1 MPPISL
7 RILTV
12 VLSIAA
18 LAGASAP
25 AAAKAQ
31 ITRDLSKNFNE
42 LLPSEKI
49 AIRAAAK
56 AAYKAKKLK
65 RLKVCAD
72 PGNMPLSS
80 INQEG
85 YQQKMAELL
94 GKAMGAKVTFHWRPS
109 IERGMTR
116 QTFAMDM
123 CDVMFDMPA
132 HYDLMLTTEPVY
144 KTTYV
149 LAYPSNKGLKL
160 SGLDDPK
167 LKDLKIGVYQ
177 TSGIRA
183 ALAKR
188 GIVNNVELQTQSHDG
203 DIVPEHQPWYVVQ
216 RAMDGDI
223 DVAGVYG
230 PFAGWVK
237 TMKHEPITIQP
248 VNLDDDTV
256 PLEFEMAIGVRK
268 TDAFLKYMLEF
279 ALDDNAKQV
288 EKILKDYGV
297 PLVQCSKCVVPGN
310 LPAHGSYIKLAD
322 QKFEARPDLASPDQI
337 VTKKKVEQWLAEG
350 ADIDQE
356 LSNAI
361 IASDLD
367 RIKFLISKGADVN
380 KQDSQGWTPLANAAR
395 QRKDKVAALL
405 LEKGADPNLSS
416 DGTTPLIAA
425 VTRDSVPTID
435 VLLNHGAKLEEPG
448 PEGYRPLS
456 MAIADS
462 RYDAAKALIEHGA
475 NINAASGEDG
485 LTPLMVAAAQTGPAE
500 GARFLPGSTRPI
512 DIAKLLVEKGAN
524 VNAQAKNGMT
534 PLMIAATH
542 NSPPMIGLLMD
553 AGANPELKNAL
564 GQTATEV
571 AKINGNEEAAQAIKV
586 LAATR
591 QASAA
596 PDKPA
601 AAGTTTSQ

>member
-1 MPPISL
+1 MSPMFS

-12 VLSIAA
+12 LLSIAA
-18 LAGASAP
+18 LACASAP
-25 AAAKAQ
+25 ASAKAE
-31 ITRDLSKNFNE
+31 IKRDLSKNFE
-42 LLPSEKI
+42 DLLPSEKI

-56 AAYKAKKLK
+56 AAYKGKKL
-65 RLKVCAD
+65 RELKVCAD
-72 PGNMPLSS
+72 PGNMPLSN
-80 INQEG
+80 IQREG
-85 YQQKMAELL
+85 YQNKLAELL
-94 GKAMGAKVTFHWRPS
+94 GHAMGAKVTYSWRPF
-109 IERGMTR
+109 IERGLTR
-116 QTFAMDM
+116 QTFDQDM
-123 CDVMFDMPA
+123 CDVLFDMPA
-132 HYDLMLTTEPVY
+132 HYERLLTTEPVY

-149 LAYPSNKGLKL
+149 LAYPSDKGLKL

-167 LKDLKIGVYQ
+167 LKDLKIGVFQ
-177 TSGIRA
+177 TSGIRQ
-183 ALAKR
+183 ALIKR
-188 GIVNNVELQTQSHDG
+188 GIFNNVELQTQTHDG

-279 ALDDNAKQV
+279 ALEDNTDQV
-288 EKILKDYGV
+288 QKILKDYGV
-297 PLVQCSKCVVPGN
+297 PLVQCSKCVVPGD
-310 LPAHGSYIKLAD
+310 LPAHGSYNQLAD
-322 QKFEARPDLASPDQI
+322 QKIEPRPDLASPDQI
-337 VTKKKVEQWLAEG
+337 VTKKKVEQWLAAG

-361 IASDLD
+361 IASDED
-367 RIKFLISKGADVN
+367 RVKFLIGKGADVN

-395 QRKDKVAALL
+395 QRKDKIAEIL
-405 LEKGADPNLSS
+405 LENGANPNLSS

-425 VTRDSVPTID
+425 VMRDSVPTID
-435 VLLNHGAKLEEPG
+435 VLLKHGAKIEEPG

-475 NINAASGEDG
+475 DINAASGEDG
-485 LTPLMVAAAQTGPAE
+485 LTPLIVAAAQTGPAE
-500 GARFLPGSTRPI
+500 GARFVPGSTRPI
-512 DIAKLLVEKGAN
+512 DIAKMLVDGGAD

-534 PLMIAATH
+534 ALMVAATH

-553 AGANPELKNAL
+553 AGADPDLKNSL
-564 GQTATEV
+564 GQTATDV
-571 AKINGNEEAAQAIKV
+571 AKINGNEEAGQAIKV
-586 LAATR
+586 LASTR
-591 QASAA
+591 SAA
-596 PDKPA
+596 ADKPA
-601 AAGTTTSQ
+601 AGSTTSQ

>member
-1 MPPISL
+1 MLL

-12 VLSIAA
+12 ALSIAA
-18 LAGASAP
+18 LAGTSLP
-25 AAAKAQ
+25 AAAKAK
-31 ITRDLSKNFNE
+31 ISRDLSKNFE
-42 LLPSEKI
+42 DLLPSEKI

-56 AAYKAKKLK
+56 AAYKAKGLK
-65 RLKVCAD
+65 ELKVCAD

-80 INQEG
+80 INREG
-85 YQQKMAELL
+85 YQQKLAKLL
-94 GKAMGAKVTFHWRPS
+94 GNAMGAKVSFAWRPS
-109 IERGMTR
+109 IERGLTR

-123 CDVMFDMPA
+123 CDVMFDVPA
-132 HYDLMLTTEPVY
+132 HYELMLTTEPVY

-177 TSGIRA
+177 TSGIRQ
-183 ALAKR
+183 ALNKR
-188 GIVNNVELQTQSHDG
+188 GIFDNVVLQTQSHDG
-203 DIVPEHQPWYVVQ
+203 DIVPEHQPWYIVQ

-279 ALDDNAKQV
+279 ALEDNADQV

-297 PLVQCSKCVVPGN
+297 PLVQCSKCVVPGD

-322 QKFEARPDLASPDQI
+322 QKIEARPDLASPDQI
-337 VTKKKVEQWLAEG
+337 VTKKKVEQWLAAG

-361 IASDLD
+361 IASDED
-367 RIKFLISKGADVN
+367 RVKFLIDKGADVN
-380 KQDSQGWTPLANAAR
+380 KQDSQGWTPLSNAAR
-395 QRKDKVAALL
+395 QRKAKIAELL
-405 LEKGADPNLSS
+405 LENGADPNIAS

-425 VTRDSVPTID
+425 VMRDSVPTIN
-435 VLLNHGAKLEEPG
+435 VLLKNGAKMEEPG

-462 RYDAAKALIEHGA
+462 RYDSAKALIEHGA
-475 NINAASGEDG
+475 DINAASGEDS

-512 DIAKLLVEKGAN
+512 DIAKMLVEKGAD

-534 PLMIAATH
+534 PLMIAAAH

-553 AGANPELKNAL
+553 AGADPDAKNAL
-564 GQTATEV
+564 GQTATDV
-571 AKINGNEEAAQAIKV
+571 AKINGNDEAAQAIKV

-596 PDKPA
+596 DKPA
-601 AAGTTTSQ
+601 TADQ

>member
-1 MPPISL
+1 MFS

-12 VLSIAA
+12 LLSIAA
-18 LAGASAP
+18 LACASAP
-25 AAAKAQ
+25 ASAKAE
-31 ITRDLSKNFNE
+31 IKRDLSKNFE
-42 LLPSEKI
+42 DLLPSEKI

-56 AAYKAKKLK
+56 AAYKGKKL
-65 RLKVCAD
+65 RELKVCAD
-72 PGNMPLSS
+72 PGNMPLSN
-80 INQEG
+80 IQREG
-85 YQQKMAELL
+85 YQNKLAELL
-94 GKAMGAKVTFHWRPS
+94 GHAMGAKVTYSWRPF
-109 IERGMTR
+109 IERGLTR
-116 QTFAMDM
+116 QTFDQDM
-123 CDVMFDMPA
+123 CDVLFDMPA
-132 HYDLMLTTEPVY
+132 HYERLLTTEPVY

-149 LAYPSNKGLKL
+149 LAYPSDKGLKL

-167 LKDLKIGVYQ
+167 LKDLKIGVFQ
-177 TSGIRA
+177 TSGIRQ
-183 ALAKR
+183 ALIKR
-188 GIVNNVELQTQSHDG
+188 GIFNNVELQTQTHDG

-279 ALDDNAKQV
+279 ALEDNADQV
-288 EKILKDYGV
+288 QKILKDYGV
-297 PLVQCSKCVVPGN
+297 PLVQCSKCVVPGD
-310 LPAHGSYIKLAD
+310 LPAHGSYNQLAD
-322 QKFEARPDLASPDQI
+322 QKIEPRPDLASPDQI
-337 VTKKKVEQWLAEG
+337 VTKKKVEQWLAAG

-361 IASDLD
+361 IASDED
-367 RIKFLISKGADVN
+367 RVKFLIGKGADVN

-395 QRKDKVAALL
+395 QRKDKIAEIL
-405 LEKGADPNLSS
+405 LENGANPNLSS

-425 VTRDSVPTID
+425 VMRDSVPTID
-435 VLLNHGAKLEEPG
+435 VLLKHGAKIEEPG

-475 NINAASGEDG
+475 DINAASGEDG
-485 LTPLMVAAAQTGPAE
+485 LTPLIVAAAQTGPAE
-500 GARFLPGSTRPI
+500 GARFVPGSTRPI
-512 DIAKLLVEKGAN
+512 DIAKMLVDGGAN

-534 PLMIAATH
+534 ALMVAATH

-553 AGANPELKNAL
+553 AGADPDLKNSL
-564 GQTATEV
+564 GQTATDV
-571 AKINGNEEAAQAIKV
+571 AKINGNEEAGQAIKV
-586 LAATR
+586 LASTR
-591 QASAA
+591 SAA
-596 PDKPA
+596 ADKPA
-601 AAGTTTSQ
+601 AGSTTSQ